1 MKNQKDKI
9 LSDYLKVLMEIN
21 EEGTI
26 DTYFQCKMAVQIVVA
41 ENPGTPPDI
50 LDLLGSSSCTD
61 NKVKQR
67 VAQNPNTSLET
78 LFKLSKSKA
87 WIVGNHVHCHDK
99 WKDPDREEKLKKIE
113 QAGGYR

>member
-1 MKNQKDKI
+1 MKNPKDKI

-21 EEGTI
+21 EDGII
-26 DTYFQCKMAVQIVVA
+26 DTYFQCKMAIQIAVA

-50 LDLLGSSSCTD
+50 LDLLASSGCTD

-67 VAQNPNTSLET
+67 VAQNPNTLLQT
-78 LFKLSKSKA
+78 LVKLSKSKA

-99 WKDPDREEKLKKIE
+99 WKDPDREEKIKFLIKI
-113 QAGGYR
+113 GML